1 MAVGSFRLPSGG
13 ASLIVDFSVDD
24 ATPDTNQIVT
34 FTDLTVGA
42 TSWVWDFGDGTSSSL
57 QNPTKTYLYAGTYTV
72 TLCATNGSTSGK
84 EVKTNFIVCS
94 LQPLPSANL
103 QMYNEALIGATPA
116 NATLVSG
123 AISQWND
130 NINGYHRTQG
140 TPVNRPAYIFPA
152 ITAPTG
158 IQYGAARY
166 DGNNDFLQ
174 NADAAFVRATGS
186 FEVILFKR
194 NSQVTV
200 TARVIANSAS
210 GNLYQLFHG
219 TNTFALQLSNTASSG
234 IASSANNDIYVLLFI
249 HWNGGTSFID
259 YNNLSRNTANV
270 GTTASFGSTHAA
282 TATGTAQF
290 SGDFIEHIIYTSKP
304 SDAEIL
310 NIKQRMISKFGIL
323 WE

>member
-1 MAVGSFRLPSGG
+1 MAVGSFKLPSGG

-24 ATPDTNQIVT
+24 ATPDTNQTVT

-42 TSWVWDFGDGTSSSL
+42 TSWLWNFGDGTSSSL

-84 EVKTNFIVCS
+84 EVKSNFIVCS

-140 TPVNRPAYIFPA
+140 TPTNRPAYIFPA

-158 IQYGAARY
+158 IQYGAAKY

-194 NSQVTV
+194 NSVSG
-200 TARVIANSAS
+200 TARVIVNSAS

-249 HWNGGTSFID
+249 HWDGATSFID
-259 YNNLSRNTANV
+259 YNNLSRNTAVV
-270 GTTASFGSTHAA
+270 GTTASIGSTHAA
-282 TATGTAQF
+282 SATGTALF